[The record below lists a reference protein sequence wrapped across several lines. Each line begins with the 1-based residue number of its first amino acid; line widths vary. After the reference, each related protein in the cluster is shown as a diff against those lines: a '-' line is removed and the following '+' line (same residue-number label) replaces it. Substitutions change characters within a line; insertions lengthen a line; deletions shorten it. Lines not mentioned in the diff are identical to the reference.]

1 MKMQAMALAIIN
13 EVLDSNE
20 SLIERCRLRNEIIKL
35 VTSDTFKELEKL
47 ADENEQVK
55 VVIEHFNESRQEDE
69 EDLKS
74 ASASDVN
81 VMISIN
87 ATEDNKID
95 DGPEKK
101 PSGSSLL
108 ASLSR
113 ARVAGDRKPFKV
125 VVTDVAGTGANSYM
139 MMYTDDTTVQE
150 LIDKVLGRLPAEQLK
165 PLQNNK
171 CGLFVIPD
179 NFRDGSP
186 TSLTDSTD
194 VDNDRGPD
202 SRAPSEGSFA
212 DPSTL
217 VTAVASLTAE
227 GLGYL
232 KLLPWKITIHCNVS
246 ESGTKRAVTVEADPF
261 TLLSEFV
268 LCIVKQLALPSD
280 DEYVLAV
287 LKPSSNANEQRA
299 DPEHDENEE
308 IQTRALKSLS
318 DKNTG
323 FDGT

>member
-1 MKMQAMALAIIN
+1 MALAIIN
-13 EVLDSNE
+13 EILDSNE
-20 SLIERCRLRNEIIKL
+20 SLIERCRLRNEVIKL
-35 VTSDTFKELEKL
+35 TTSETFKELERL

-87 ATEDNKID
+87 ATEENKTD

-150 LIDKVLGRLPAEQLK
+150 LIDKVLTRLPAEQLK

-171 CGLFVIPD
+171 CGLYIIPEH
-179 NFRDGSP
+179 RDGSP
-186 TSLTDSTD
+186 NSLTDSMDT
-194 VDNDRGPD
+194 DNDRGPD
-202 SRAPSEGSFA
+202 SRPPSEGSFA
-212 DPSTL
+212 DPVSL
-217 VTAVASLTAE
+217 VTAAASLTSE
-227 GLGYL
+227 SLGYL
-232 KLLPWKITIHCNVS
+232 KLLPWKLTIHCNVVDFS
-246 ESGTKRAVTVEADPF
+246 AKRVIAVEADPF

-268 LCIVKQLALPSD
+268 SRIAKQLVLPSD

-287 LKPSSNANEQRA
+287 LKPAVNVNEQRA
-299 DPEHDENEE
+299 DPEENDEL
-308 IQTRALKSLS
+308 QTRALKSLS

-323 FDGT
+323 FDGAHDRA